1 MPGRTTYLWFNP
13 TKAGKEHVVTCAEY
27 CGVMHSYM
35 AGRVIVKTPE
45 EYAAMV

>member
-1 MPGRTTYLWFNP
+1 
-13 TKAGKEHVVTCAEY
+13 VTCAEY

-45 EYAAMV
+45 EFKQWYEAGGAAAKKSS